1 MIIFARQYQ
10 RTDATIDP
18 SDNSGNIFLTK
29 MFTETPSLIEYIDK
43 ARTGREYD
51 FKVTNGTPKPIENIN
66 KYRGMPVSIPGE
78 NSSIY
83 TSARDI
89 GNIAAGYV
97 VGVNGF
103 NWVDSRIAFD
113 AYQSYTSSKFEKED
127 ISTQNAEFYGWR
139 IGYKNAP
146 MFKKE
151 IINWIKS
158 PIINF

>member
-29 MFTETPSLIEYIDK
+29 MFTETPSLIDYIDK

-89 GNIAAGYV
+89 GNIAAR
-97 VGVNGF
+97 F
-103 NWVDSRIAFD
+103 AFD
-113 AYQSYTSSKFEKED
+113 AYQSYTSGRID
-127 ISTQNAEFYGWR
+127 IEGTTTRNAQSYGWDLGHQR
-139 IGYKNAP
+139 MPFWHKT
-146 MFKKE
+146 
-151 IINWIKS
+151 
-158 PIINF
+158 INFLTQPLLLKLTNLLK

>member
-1 MIIFARQYQ
+1 
-10 RTDATIDP
+10 
-18 SDNSGNIFLTK
+18 

-89 GNIAAGYV
+89 GNIAAGYLA
-97 VGVNGF
+97 GVNGF
-103 NWVDSRIAFD
+103 SWGESRFAFD
-113 AYQSYTSSKFEKED
+113 AYQSYTSGRID
-127 ISTQNAEFYGWR
+127 IEGTTTRNAQSYGWDLGHQR
-139 IGYKNAP
+139 MPFWHKT
-146 MFKKE
+146 
-151 IINWIKS
+151 
-158 PIINF
+158 INFLTQPLLLKLTNLLK